1 MTERIARTE
10 VFLREKLKES
20 PYFAEHPE
28 AGAYRLE
35 HSFRV
40 ARIGAAIAR
49 KEGMDEELMTIAC
62 LLHDVSYCRAMLDQ
76 DSWKEHGRA
85 SARIARSFLE
95 SLGLEP
101 AAVGEMCYGIAI
113 HVDDAADF
121 PGERTAFAVTVQ
133 DADNIDRFDAYRL
146 YETLESMSFSKL
158 SLAEKT
164 AHVERTR
171 QRLEEYRDMPFA
183 TAAATELWRERI
195 GFYRDFYRR
204 LGAQFSASA
213 GVEESLA
220 AAPLVGPL
228 PDSRLLGPAGRF

>member
-1 MTERIARTE
+1 MMERIARTE
-10 VFLREKLKES
+10 AFLREKLKES

-28 AGAYRLE
+28 AGDYRLE

-49 KEGMDEELMTIAC
+49 AEGMDEELMTIAC

-76 DSWKEHGRA
+76 ESWKEHGRA
-85 SARIARSFLE
+85 SARIARPFLE

-101 AAVGEMCYGIAI
+101 AAIGEMCYGIAI

-121 PGERTAFAVTVQ
+121 PGERTAFALTIQ

-158 SLAEKT
+158 ALPADS
-164 AHVERTR
+164 
-171 QRLEEYRDMPFA
+171 D
-183 TAAATELWRERI
+183 REI
-195 GFYRDFYRR
+195 EGEQT
-204 LGAQFSASA
+204 L
-213 GVEESLA
+213 
-220 AAPLVGPL
+220 
-228 PDSRLLGPAGRF
+228 

>member
-20 PYFAEHPE
+20 PYFVEHPE

-85 SARIARSFLE
+85 SARIARPFLE

-183 TAAATELWRERI
+183 TTAATELWRERI
-195 GFYRDFYRR
+195 GFYLDFYRR
-204 LGAQFSASA
+204 LGEQFSASA
-213 GVEESLA
+213 GFGESLA
-220 AAPLVGPL
+220 AAPLDGPQ
-228 PDSRLLGPAGRF
+228 PDSRLLCPAGRF